1 MGTILCNNKKF
12 FTGLPII
19 TGFSA
24 ALLIHSPVATAE
36 GDGKTVYDGL
46 CAACHGSG
54 IPGIPQVGDA
64 AAWETRIAKGNDMLY
79 DHALNGFTGDSGMT
93 MPPKGGDTSLTVD
106 EIKAAVDYMVSNS
119 R

>member
-1 MGTILCNNKKF
+1 MNYSLIIGIL
-12 FTGLPII
+12 GVLM
-19 TGFSA
+19 
-24 ALLIHSPVATAE
+24 IHAPAATAE
-36 GDGKTVYDGL
+36 GDGKTVYAGL

-64 AAWETRIAKGNDMLY
+64 AAWEARIAKGNDTLY
-79 DHALNGFTGDSGMT
+79 NNAINGFTGESGMM
-93 MPPKGGDTSLTVD
+93 MPPKGGNTALSDE